1 MQDNKCCPYSF
12 YVPAKDKQLCDFLE
26 SQSNL
31 SMSIRLLLKAFIANY
46 DQEYPDVTVMDLR
59 ELMESMVVNPEEVLQ
74 GVVAEK
80 KSVSVVKSMK
90 PVPEPEKVISL
101 SEDTKPETE
110 EDQDEAQDELQ
121 TEETAVETA
130 EVKPTEAS
138 ESSEEVDETDETEET
153 NDEEDDD
160 FTPNIVVEQEK
171 PQKLNG
177 SARDAYNNSQ
187 NAEENASEDDILA
200 MMGGM

>member
-80 KSVSVVKSMK
+80 KSVSVVKSTK

-101 SEDTKPETE
+101 SEDTEPETE
-110 EDQDEAQDELQ
+110 EDQDETQIED
-121 TEETAVETA
+121 TTVET
-130 EVKPTEAS
+130 TEAKSIETS
-138 ESSEEVDETDETEET
+138 EPSEEVDEAEEV
-153 NDEEDDD
+153 NNEEDDDGEDDD